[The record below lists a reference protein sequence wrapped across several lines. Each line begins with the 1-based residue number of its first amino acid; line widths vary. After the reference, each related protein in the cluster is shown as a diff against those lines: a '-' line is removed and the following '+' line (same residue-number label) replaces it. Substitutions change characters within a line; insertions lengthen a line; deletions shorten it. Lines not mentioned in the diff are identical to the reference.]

1 MNGSITFC
9 KTMDGNCPNEAART
23 LKMTGSN
30 TKRDDE
36 PDNRILECAQRTGT
50 EVIVTG
56 DKHLL
61 DLVAFEG
68 IKIIRIAD
76 FQPSNNLA

>member
-1 MNGSITFC
+1 M
-9 KTMDGNCPNEAART
+9 
-23 LKMTGSN
+23 
-30 TKRDDE
+30 
-36 PDNRILECAQRTGT
+36 
-50 EVIVTG
+50 TG

-76 FQPSNNLA
+76 FFEIIKEDGKNEDNRRT